1 MSTLTRFV
9 RRSPAYSLWIL
20 FLVGMFGI
28 GVIAI
33 LSVLING
40 LSVTELT
47 NQLPWG
53 LWITVDLSS
62 IALGAGAFTLSAAV
76 YIFGMK
82 EYESIARAAVLIGLL
97 GYTGAMMALF
107 VDIGRPDRFY
117 HPLLYWNVHSVL
129 WEITLCV
136 MVYTTVLVMEVIPI
150 VIESTRLNNNRFLH
164 NLAHFL
170 HRIMPVAALLGMAL
184 SLLHQS
190 SLGATYG
197 VLTARPVWYSPSA
210 PVLFILS
217 AVAAGIGL
225 TLALTMLTGFLRGKE
240 LVPPKIVN
248 NVAILAGVASLAYL
262 YLKIWSWAATNYY
275 SHSPAIERDLELLG
289 EHTPYGFTFWWFEI
303 LLGALIPAI
312 LFLWP
317 RTRRNRYALMLAGL
331 LGVIGVIVYRW
342 NMTLAGFVVPLDW
355 SPGVANVFNVATYT
369 PSLTEWGVGIG
380 VLGYWLLVWSLA
392 ARFLKLYPQSRD
404 IEGTPSMYVGQNTT
418 EATYGTEGSDEET
431 AAQPAR

>member
-1 MSTLTRFV
+1 MTAITRFV

-20 FLVGMFGI
+20 FLVTMFGI

-33 LSVLING
+33 LNVLING
-40 LSVTELT
+40 LEVTDLS

-82 EYESIARAAVLIGLL
+82 KYEAIARAAVLVGLL

-117 HPLLYWNVHSVL
+117 HPLIFWNVHSVL

-136 MVYTTVLVMEVIPI
+136 MVYTTVLVMEVVPI
-150 VIESTRLNNNRFLH
+150 VIESTPLNRNRFLH
-164 NLAHFL
+164 GLAHFL
-170 HRIMPVAALLGMAL
+170 HRIMPVAALLGMGL

-225 TLALTMLTGFLRGKE
+225 TTGLTMLTGVLTRKE
-240 LVPPKIVN
+240 LVPPDIIDS
-248 NVAILAGVASLAYL
+248 VARFAGFAFLAYL

-289 EHTPYGFTFWWFEI
+289 ENTPYGFTFWWGEI
-303 LLGALIPAI
+303 LLGSLLPAI

-317 RTRRNRYALMLAGL
+317 RTRRNRWALMFAAL
-331 LGVIGVIVYRW
+331 LGVLGVIVYRW
-342 NMTLAGFVVPLDW
+342 NVTLAGFVVPMDW
-355 SPGVANVFNVATYT
+355 APGVANVFNVANYT
-369 PSLTEWGVGIG
+369 PTLTEWGVAIG
-380 VLGYWLLVWSLA
+380 VLSYWLLVWSLA
-392 ARFLKLYPQSRD
+392 ARFLRLYPEARPFGAGPA
-404 IEGTPSMYVGQNTT
+404 ETPAET
-418 EATYGTEGSDEET
+418 EAQSDVPPAESP
-431 AAQPAR
+431 APAR